1 MNALSK
7 RAAQNVGTYIGH
19 LPVSLTE
26 VVDDSNWIDLSFAEN
41 YTIRKEALEIFR
53 DAVATQLGESDLNW
67 PHGFWGEARLLT
79 ALSSLFNAYFAP
91 FEPVENHHVVLTAG
105 AAGSLDGL
113 AWSLC
118 DAGEGV
124 LVPCPYHAGAYE
136 VFLNIHTGIV
146 PIPVNV
152 GALDDVF
159 GEGMIPTLEKGLQN
173 ATVPVKAIV
182 LTNPHNPL
190 GRCYSKQNLIDLM
203 KFCQR
208 HDLHLISDEVFALSE
223 HECSNLRQP
232 RKFTSALAIDAR
244 AHGCDASKIH
254 VIWSMSKDLGATG
267 ARLGC
272 VVTRSKDVRDSIAL
286 IAHTSVSNLTI
297 LFARALLTSP
307 QLHAIIQL
315 NSSRLTAAYG
325 RIKAFFEENSIK
337 YLPCEMTTF
346 VLARLAPYSQK
357 RDDEKAAVAFY
368 QKAGILL
375 FSASDYHMPPE
386 FQGYM
391 RVSFAVEPERL
402 DIAIDRLKIAYQM
415 YITRG
420 SSVLESTI

>member
-7 RAAQNVGTYIGH
+7 QGAQNVGTYIGH

-41 YTIRKEALEIFR
+41 YIIRKEALEIFR
-53 DAVATQLGESDLNW
+53 DAAATKVGEADLNW

-91 FEPVENHHVVLTAG
+91 FEPVENQHVVLTAG

-118 DAGEGV
+118 DAGEGI

-146 PIPVNV
+146 PIPIIV
-152 GALDDVF
+152 GSLDDVF

-173 ATVPVKAIV
+173 ATVPVKAMV
-182 LTNPHNPL
+182 LTNPPSPL

-208 HDLHLISDEVFALSE
+208 HGLHLIADEVFALSE

-232 RKFTSALAIDAR
+232 RQFTSALAIDAG

-267 ARLGC
+267 
-272 VVTRSKDVRDSIAL
+272 VR
-286 IAHTSVSNLTI
+286 
-297 LFARALLTSP
+297 
-307 QLHAIIQL
+307 
-315 NSSRLTAAYG
+315 
-325 RIKAFFEENSIK
+325 
-337 YLPCEMTTF
+337 
-346 VLARLAPYSQK
+346 
-357 RDDEKAAVAFY
+357 
-368 QKAGILL
+368 L
-375 FSASDYHMPPE
+375 FSIIFMY
-386 FQGYM
+386 Q
-391 RVSFAVEPERL
+391 L
-402 DIAIDRLKIAYQM
+402 DAD
-415 YITRG
+415 
-420 SSVLESTI
+420 

>member
-7 RAAQNVGTYIGH
+7 RAAQNVGAYIGH

-53 DAVATQLGESDLNW
+53 DAVATQVGESDLNW

-124 LVPCPYHAGAYE
+124 LVPCPYHAGKNSSLPPLDSRRLRGLSQHSHRY
-136 VFLNIHTGIV
+136 H

-159 GEGMIPTLEKGLQN
+159 GEGMIPTLEKGLRN
-173 ATVPVKAIV
+173 ATVPVKAMV

-223 HECSNLRQP
+223 HECNDLRQP

-267 ARLGC
+267 ARL
-272 VVTRSKDVRDSIAL
+272 RLESHYPVR
-286 IAHTSVSNLTI
+286 
-297 LFARALLTSP
+297 RALLTSP
-307 QLHAIIQL
+307 QLHEIIQL

-357 RDDEKAAVAFY
+357 RDDDKAAVAFY

-402 DIAIDRLKIAYQM
+402 DIAIDRLKIAYQI
-415 YITRG
+415 YITHG
-420 SSVLESTI
+420 SSILESTT

>member
-7 RAAQNVGTYIGH
+7 RGAQNVGTYIDH

-41 YTIRKEALEIFR
+41 YTIRKETLEIFR
-53 DAVATQLGESDLNW
+53 EAAATKLGEADLNW

-91 FEPVENHHVVLTAG
+91 FKPVKSQDVVLTAG

-113 AWSLC
+113 AWTLC
-118 DAGEGV
+118 DAGEGI

-146 PIPVNV
+146 PIPIVV
-152 GALDDVF
+152 GSLDDVF
-159 GEGMIPTLEKGLQN
+159 GEGMIPTLERGLQN
-173 ATVPVKAIV
+173 ATVPVKAMV

-203 KFCQR
+203 KLCQR
-208 HDLHLISDEVFALSE
+208 HGLHLIADEVFALSE
-223 HECSNLRQP
+223 HECSDLRQP
-232 RKFTSALAIDAR
+232 RKFTSALAIDAG

-272 VVTRSKDVRDSIAL
+272 VVTRSTDVRNSIAL
-286 IAHTSVSNLTI
+286 IAHTSVSSLSI

-307 QLHAIIQL
+307 QLHTIIQL
-315 NSSRLTAAYG
+315 NSSRLTAAYA
-325 RIKAFFEENSIK
+325 RIRMFLEENSIEH
-337 YLPCEMTTF
+337 LPCEVTTF
-346 VLARLAPYSQK
+346 VLARLAPYSK
-357 RDDEKAAVAFY
+357 TREDEKAAVVFY

-375 FSASDYHMPPE
+375 FSASDYHMPSE

-391 RVSFAVEPERL
+391 RISFAVEPLRL
-402 DIAIDRLKIAYQM
+402 DIAIDRLKTAYQI
-415 YITRG
+415 YISRG
-420 SSVLESTI
+420 PST